1 MTQINDHLVLVCGES
16 STGKSVSLLNLENVL
31 YLNCES
37 GKKLPFKPKTFI
49 QKTITDPYQVYEA
62 FTWAEEQDEIKTIVI
77 DGLNYLMD
85 MYESVHV
92 LNATNTMQ
100 AWGNYAQFF
109 KNLMQQYVASSSK
122 AVIFTAHTKTALNDK
137 NMIMETKVPIK
148 GSLANQGIESYFSC
162 VVSTKK
168 MTLDALSDY
177 DNELLTYT
185 DREKNLG
192 FKYTFQTQIT
202 KDTVNER
209 MRSPMGLFTDAE
221 TYINN
226 DVDLVLKRLNE
237 YYE

>member
-1 MTQINDHLVLVCGES
+1 MTTNDHLVLVCGES

-177 DNELLTYT
+177 DSELLTYT

>member
-92 LNATNTMQ
+92 LNASNTMQ

>member
-1 MTQINDHLVLVCGES
+1 MTTNDHLVLVCGES

-62 FTWAEEQDEIKTIVI
+62 FTWAEEQNEIKTIVI

>member
-1 MTQINDHLVLVCGES
+1 MTTNDHLLLVCGES

-49 QKTITDPYQVYEA
+49 QKTITDPYQIYEA

-92 LNATNTMQ
+92 LNASNTMQ

-226 DVDLVLKRLNE
+226 DVDLVLKRLSE

>member
-1 MTQINDHLVLVCGES
+1 MTTNDHLLLVCGES
-16 STGKSVSLLNLENVL
+16 STGKSVSLVNLENVL

>member
-1 MTQINDHLVLVCGES
+1 MTTNDHLVLVCGES

-122 AVIFTAHTKTALNDK
+122 AVIFTA
-137 NMIMETKVPIK
+137 PIK

>member
-1 MTQINDHLVLVCGES
+1 MTTNDHLLLVCGES
-16 STGKSVSLLNLENVL
+16 STGKSVSLANLENVL

-92 LNATNTMQ
+92 LGSSNTMQ
-100 AWGNYAQFF
+100 GWSNYSQFF

-122 AVIFTAHTKTALNDK
+122 AVIFTAHTKTALNEK

-148 GSLANQGIESYFSC
+148 GALANQGIESYFSC
-162 VVSTKK
+162 IVSTKK
-168 MTLDALSDY
+168 MTLDDLANYEND
-177 DNELLTYT
+177 LLTYT

-192 FKYTFQTQIT
+192 FKYVFQTQIT

>member
-1 MTQINDHLVLVCGES
+1 M
-16 STGKSVSLLNLENVL
+16 L

-92 LNATNTMQ
+92 LNASNTMQ

>member
-1 MTQINDHLVLVCGES
+1 
-16 STGKSVSLLNLENVL
+16 
-31 YLNCES
+31 
-37 GKKLPFKPKTFI
+37 
-49 QKTITDPYQVYEA
+49 
-62 FTWAEEQDEIKTIVI
+62 
-77 DGLNYLMD
+77 
-85 MYESVHV
+85 
-92 LNATNTMQ
+92 
-100 AWGNYAQFF
+100 
-109 KNLMQQYVASSSK
+109 
-122 AVIFTAHTKTALNDK
+122 
-137 NMIMETKVPIK
+137 
-148 GSLANQGIESYFSC
+148 
-162 VVSTKK
+162 

>member
-1 MTQINDHLVLVCGES
+1 MTTNDHLVLVCGES

-92 LNATNTMQ
+92 LNATNTMS

>member
-1 MTQINDHLVLVCGES
+1 MTTNDHLLLVCGES

-49 QKTITDPYQVYEA
+49 QKTITDPYQIYEA

-92 LNATNTMQ
+92 LNASNTMQ

>member
-1 MTQINDHLVLVCGES
+1 
-16 STGKSVSLLNLENVL
+16 
-31 YLNCES
+31 
-37 GKKLPFKPKTFI
+37 
-49 QKTITDPYQVYEA
+49 
-62 FTWAEEQDEIKTIVI
+62 
-77 DGLNYLMD
+77 
-85 MYESVHV
+85 
-92 LNATNTMQ
+92 MQ

>member
-1 MTQINDHLVLVCGES
+1 MFCT
-16 STGKSVSLLNLENVL
+16 
-31 YLNCES
+31 
-37 GKKLPFKPKTFI
+37 
-49 QKTITDPYQVYEA
+49 
-62 FTWAEEQDEIKTIVI
+62 
-77 DGLNYLMD
+77 
-85 MYESVHV
+85 
-92 LNATNTMQ
+92 
-100 AWGNYAQFF
+100 
-109 KNLMQQYVASSSK
+109 
-122 AVIFTAHTKTALNDK
+122 
-137 NMIMETKVPIK
+137 
-148 GSLANQGIESYFSC
+148 YFSG

>member
-1 MTQINDHLVLVCGES
+1 MTTNDHLVLVCGES

>member
-1 MTQINDHLVLVCGES
+1 MTTNDHLVLVCGES

-226 DVDLVLKRLNE
+226 NVDLVLKRLNE

>member
-1 MTQINDHLVLVCGES
+1 MTTNDHLVLVCGES

-237 YYE
+237 YYD